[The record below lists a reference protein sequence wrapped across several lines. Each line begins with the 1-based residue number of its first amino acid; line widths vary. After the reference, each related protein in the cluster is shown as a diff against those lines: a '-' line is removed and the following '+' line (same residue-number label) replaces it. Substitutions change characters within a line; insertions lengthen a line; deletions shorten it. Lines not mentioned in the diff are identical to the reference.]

1 MKGEIMEDNKLCG
14 EFSAKV
20 WAEEF
25 VRSVKIKP
33 EIATDEG
40 TMLGWFANA
49 IMAGYDKANQEKA
62 GSIEVGVEEIKDTIV
77 NNKITPELVEKH
89 FPKGQCNERG
99 NAIVLHAEMLIELAR
114 VTADYLKEKE

>member
-1 MKGEIMEDNKLCG
+1 MGKMKGEIMEDNKLCG

-49 IMAGYDKANQEKA
+49 IMAGYDKVNQEKA
-62 GSIEVGVEEIKDTIV
+62 GSIEVGVEELETIIGCSELGQSAKSFCEHHKDWIKETKQLTQAIL
-77 NNKITPELVEKH
+77 NK
-89 FPKGQCNERG
+89 
-99 NAIVLHAEMLIELAR
+99 
-114 VTADYLKEKE
+114 LKEKE

>member
-25 VRSVKIKP
+25 VKSVKKNP
-33 EIATDEG
+33 KIATDEG

-62 GSIEVGVEEIKDTIV
+62 GSIKVGVEEIKDTIV

-114 VTADYLKEKE
+114 ITADYLKEKE